1 MWPWPALWI
10 LCNICKGMSQVTWI
24 YNSGRHY
31 KFGQNYIKFRPKFRT
46 RVSDFRIRPQ
56 FRHFL
61 VYNELEKEKSNVK
74 YILQLKKINKK
85 NVYLA
90 PKQKRENFYYD
101 NLLKNLLK
109 GFVRIFVFR
118 LNFGFRPDFR
128 LSGRVSD
135 LCFGFLDSAIFSENF
150 GHMYS
155 MYVWCQ
161 MYDYVW

>member
-1 MWPWPALWI
+1 MKFTRWMFSTIHVAEIRQFRPNFSIRISANHSETKLWPKVETLTESRNSGRNYLASTMDFWPALWI

-74 YILQLKKINKK
+74 YVLQLKKINKK
-85 NVYLA
+85 
-90 PKQKRENFYYD
+90 KC
-101 NLLKNLLK
+101 
-109 GFVRIFVFR
+109 
-118 LNFGFRPDFR
+118 
-128 LSGRVSD
+128 LS
-135 LCFGFLDSAIFSENF
+135 CP
-150 GHMYS
+150 
-155 MYVWCQ
+155 
-161 MYDYVW
+161 